1 MGDLTMDADSLDQK
15 QLAARYKKNGSFDK
29 RRKHLLE
36 SFKESQTHSNLL
48 LKLKVMVENKI
59 KNDPTLLL
67 KNRGQVA
74 ALIQGEVINGPKTG
88 ASIVSIVD
96 KDIREKII
104 DSPQFHEELRT
115 ELKDVKR
122 KLLGVSDE
130 DYAKELEEERNRSAL
145 AASSLSPAPSSA
157 TYSRNSETESE
168 PSFRNNFYKGAS
180 TKVIKPPR
188 FQFNLPPRS
197 RDRGPPSRG
206 FDGHLSY

>member
-1 MGDLTMDADSLDQK
+1 MDADSLDHK
-15 QLAARYKKNGSFDK
+15 QLAAKYKKNGSFDK

-36 SFKESQTHSNLL
+36 NFKESQTHSNLL

-59 KNDPTLLL
+59 KNDPSLLL

-88 ASIVSIVD
+88 SSIVSIVD
-96 KDIREKII
+96 KDIRDKII
-104 DSPQFHEELRT
+104 DSPDFHEELRT

-122 KLLGVSDE
+122 RLLGISDE
-130 DYAKELEEERNRSAL
+130 DYAKELQEEKSKNAL
-145 AASSLSPAPSSA
+145 AAGSSSPAPTSAHYNRSSEID
-157 TYSRNSETESE
+157 SEQ
-168 PSFRNNFYKGAS
+168 SFRTNFYKN
-180 TKVIKPPR
+180 THPVKVIKPPR
-188 FQFNLPPRS
+188 LQFNLPPRS